1 MVPLLLLLTLL
12 ASVVFWLHQTG
23 TRTQP
28 RRMSVF
34 SEILAHETGSF
45 PKKTECPPTTIHGA
59 IFLEKLPPVESLIA
73 LFREKI
79 KTEERFMSTIAY
91 DFMRGKYDFVPARG
105 EIDFHG
111 HHIIQATVADEA
123 GIRAYVESTFN
134 RTWKQEMAEG
144 RPLWYFHLL
153 ENTSGLSA
161 IVLEL
166 HHAIGD
172 GMSLVLFF
180 SSLYT
185 DKDGQN
191 LPMPDATKTVSKSKK
206 RVNPYYAA
214 AVIVRAFFKIVLGS
228 VIMADSQTLIKTPHQ
243 GFVYDHGVR
252 KIYQFPAMSLEAV
265 KEIKNA
271 VGCSVNDI
279 MTSAL
284 GGALRRYLRHR
295 NDPLVYSPFLQ
306 IRTLMPYA
314 FPRRAPVPDQPQSIL
329 KNGWTL
335 ISVPLSVRATRNA
348 TARAK
353 ETQATMDM
361 IKLSG
366 EPYIASTL
374 QDLVY
379 NVAGYDVAAQIQ
391 ADFVFRHSM
400 TFTNV
405 PAFDKNPYICGE
417 RILHVQPYVCNA
429 VPQMSIMSCA
439 GGLYGNFVVNPET
452 FVEAELLGQFV
463 VKELEELAKEN
474 GITTPILLQ
483 V

>member
-1 MVPLLLLLTLL
+1 MIPLLLLLTLL
-12 ASVVFWLHQTG
+12 ASIVFWLHQTG

-59 IFLEKLPPVESLIA
+59 IFLEKLPPLESLIA
-73 LFREKI
+73 LFQEKI
-79 KTEERFMSTIAY
+79 KSEERFMSTIAY
-91 DFMRGKYDFVPARG
+91 DFRRSKYDFVPAKG
-105 EIDFHG
+105 DIDFHG
-111 HHIIQATVADEA
+111 HHVIQATVSDED
-123 GIRAYVESTFN
+123 GIRAYVESTFH
-134 RTWKQEMAEG
+134 RTWKKEIAEG
-144 RPLWYFHLL
+144 RPLWYFHLI
-153 ENTSGLSA
+153 ENTGGLSA

-180 SSLYT
+180 STLYT

-191 LPMPDATKTVSKSKK
+191 LPTPKATKSISKSKT

-228 VIMADSQTLIKTPHQ
+228 VIMEDTQTLIKTPHK
-243 GFVYDHGVR
+243 GYVYDRGVR
-252 KIYQFPAMSLEAV
+252 KIIQFPPMSLEAV
-265 KEIKNA
+265 KDIKNA
-271 VGCSVNDI
+271 LGCSVNDI
-279 MTSAL
+279 MTSVL

-295 NDPLVYSPFLQ
+295 NDPFIHYPLLQ
-306 IRTLMPYA
+306 IRALMPYG
-314 FPRRAPVPDQPQSIL
+314 FPRRAASPDQPQPIL

-335 ISVPLSVRATRNA
+335 ISVPLSVRATPTA

-391 ADFVFRHSM
+391 ADFVFRHTM

-474 GITTPILLQ
+474 GVTTPILLQ